1 MLKNSIKKINN
12 NTCNISYYS
21 KSLLKDENIIPCK
34 YCIFYMKPNL
44 YTNISKGK
52 CGKYLDIKKDPLC
65 ETIAKKKYCD
75 NNPKYFI
82 Y

>member
-1 MLKNSIKKINN
+1 MFKNIIK
-12 NTCNISYYS
+12 NISYYS
-21 KSLLKDENIIPCK
+21 RILDNNDVIIPCK
-34 YCIFYMKPNL
+34 YCIFYIKN
-44 YTNISKGK
+44 TNIKSIIDDKGK